1 MSAPFYNRMKGLAT
15 DLLTRFGY
23 SISLIDANRNVLDTY
38 QGLKGSLANEN
49 AAASVLE
56 KSTGVVFISSGT
68 VRPQMGHYLLMDGTA
83 YRITHI
89 DDVSVTDINLL
100 WKIFVHDGAE

>member
-1 MSAPFYNRMKGLAT
+1 MSRAFYNRMNGLAT
-15 DLLTRFGY
+15 RLLTEYGY
-23 SISLIDANRNVLDTY
+23 SISLIDANRTVLDTY

-49 AAASVLE
+49 ASASVIE

-68 VRPQMGHYLLMDGTA
+68 VRPQMGHYLLMDNIA

-89 DDVSVTDINLL
+89 DDVSVTDVNLL
-100 WKIFVHDGAE
+100 WKIFVHDGGE